1 MKVVILCGGSGTRL
15 EDYSLPKPLNMI
27 YGKPSI
33 SFALSSIP
41 VDTLHFIVAPHLRK
55 YNFEE
60 VVINEFKT
68 KTCTFSYLPY
78 FTRGP
83 IESAFLGTRDFP
95 DSDENI
101 VFLDNDVLYS
111 FPVGLFDRK
120 YHAFLGYA
128 RDTSTSEAFS
138 FLTIDKESRVTCFK
152 EKQRISDLFCCG
164 VYGFKSMEQ
173 FRTIAE
179 NILSRT
185 GEKELYMSIAF
196 QSMLQSGDPI
206 YGVEFP
212 GEIRH
217 IGSLKELR
225 DTWTY
230 IPKPHMRVCFDLD
243 NTLVTYPRISGD
255 YTSVLPVQPMI
266 DLARKMKS
274 EGHTIIIHTARRM
287 KTHAYNVGA
296 VYRDIGR
303 ITFDT
308 LDKFNIPYDELIFGK
323 PYADIYIDD
332 RAVNPYMQDISSMGY
347 IGPVTPNPPMNSLS
361 PNKHNTLTVEGSLVT
376 KRGLHEFLRGEAF
389 YYQSI
394 PKSSSISS
402 YFPGFVSYEEGC
414 LRIHHITGVPVYT
427 LYKSGLLSTE
437 RVDKIFDFMDLL
449 HNRGGTTNI
458 TRDHV
463 YRNYVVKLKKRFER
477 TEDYPFEDAAD
488 VQSACLEKLERYLSA
503 DSQIVS
509 FIHGD
514 LWFSNMIEEFST
526 GMIKVIDM
534 KGVVDGVL
542 TTGGDRLYDYG
553 KLYQSFLGYDS
564 VLNGD
569 NLPRNHKELLDH
581 FMQHLHKRHIS
592 NEDLRSVTFALVVG
606 TLPFIESPDAKQGV
620 WKWIKDT
627 FM

>member
-33 SFALSSIP
+33 SFALASIQ
-41 VDTLHFIVAPHLRK
+41 VDRLHFIVAPHLRK
-55 YNFEE
+55 FNFEQI
-60 VVINEFKT
+60 VINEFKT

-78 FTRGP
+78 VTRGP

-95 DSDENI
+95 DSSENI
-101 VFLDNDVLYS
+101 VFLDNDVLYN
-111 FPVGLFDRK
+111 FPAGLFDRK
-120 YHAFLGYA
+120 DHAFLGYA

-138 FLTIDKESRVTCFK
+138 FLTIDKESRVTSFK
-152 EKQRISDLFCCG
+152 EKQRISDMFCCG

-173 FRTIAE
+173 FRTVAT
-179 NILSRT
+179 NILSRS
-185 GEKELYMSIAF
+185 GEKELYMSMAF

-243 NTLVTYPRISGD
+243 NTLVTYPHVSGD
-255 YTSVLPVQPMI
+255 YTTVLPIQPMI

-274 EGHTIIIHTARRM
+274 DGHCIIIHTARRM

-296 VYRDIGR
+296 VCRDIGK

-308 LDKFNIPYDELIFGK
+308 LEKFEIPYDELIFGK

-332 RAVNPYMQDISSMGY
+332 RAVNPYRQDISSMGY
-347 IGPVTPNPPMNSLS
+347 VGPVTPNPPMNSLS
-361 PNKHNTLTVEGSLVT
+361 PNKHNTLTVEGTVVT

-394 PKSSSISS
+394 PRCSSISS
-402 YFPGFVSYEEGC
+402 YFAGFVSYEEGC
-414 LRIHHITGVPVYT
+414 LRIDHISGVPVYT

-477 TEDYPFEDAAD
+477 TEDYPFEDAAA
-488 VQSACLEKLERYLSA
+488 VQSACLEKLERYLSE
-503 DSQIVS
+503 DVQIVS

-526 GMIKVIDM
+526 GTIKVVDM

-564 VLNGD
+564 VLNRD
-569 NLPRNHKELLDH
+569 DMPANKDKLLSY
-581 FMQHLHKRHIS
+581 FIEKLQTRKIPIEAVRV
-592 NEDLRSVTFALVVG
+592 VTFSLVIG
-606 TLPFIESPDAKQGV
+606 TMHAIEDTATKRGV
-620 WKWIKDT
+620 WKWIKDN

>member
-1 MKVVILCGGSGTRL
+1 M
-15 EDYSLPKPLNMI
+15 PKPLNMI

-33 SFALSSIP
+33 SFALASIQ
-41 VDTLHFIVAPHLRK
+41 VDRLHFIVAPHLRK
-55 YNFEE
+55 FNFEQI
-60 VVINEFKT
+60 VINEFKT

-78 FTRGP
+78 VTRGP

-95 DSDENI
+95 DSSENI

-111 FPVGLFDRK
+111 FPQGLFEEK
-120 YHAFLGYA
+120 QHAFLGYA
-128 RDTSTSEAFS
+128 RDASESEAFS

-152 EKQRISDLFCCG
+152 EKQRISDMFCCG

-173 FRTIAE
+173 FRTVAT
-179 NILSRT
+179 NILSRS
-185 GEKELYMSIAF
+185 GEKELYMSMAF
-196 QSMLQSGDPI
+196 QSMLRSGDPI

-230 IPKPHMRVCFDLD
+230 IPKPRMRVCFDLD
-243 NTLVTYPRISGD
+243 NTLVTYPHFSGD
-255 YTSVLPVQPMI
+255 YTTVLPIQPMI

-274 EGHTIIIHTARRM
+274 DGHCIIIHTARRM

-296 VYRDIGR
+296 VCRDIGK

-308 LDKFNIPYDELIFGK
+308 LEKFEIPYDELIFGK

-332 RAVNPYMQDISSMGY
+332 RAVNPYRQDISSMGY
-347 IGPVTPNPPMNSLS
+347 VGPVTPNPPMNSLS
-361 PNKHNTLTVEGSLVT
+361 PNKHNTLTVEGTVVT

-394 PKSSSISS
+394 PRSSSISS
-402 YFPGFVSYEEGC
+402 YFAGFVSYEEGC
-414 LRIHHITGVPVYT
+414 LRIDHISGVPVYT

-463 YRNYVVKLKKRFER
+463 YRNYVFKLKKRFER
-477 TEDYPFEDAAD
+477 TEDYPFEDAAV
-488 VQSACLEKLERYLSA
+488 VQSACLEKLERYLS
-503 DSQIVS
+503 DDLQIIS

-526 GMIKVIDM
+526 GTIKVVDM

-564 VLNGD
+564 VLND
-569 NLPRNHKELLDH
+569 EDLPENQQELLAY
-581 FMQHLHKRHIS
+581 FLKCVKKRCIS
-592 NEDLRSVTFALVVG
+592 VENLRAVTFSLVIG
-606 TLPFIESPDAKQGV
+606 TFHAIDSLDTKRRV
-620 WKWIKDT
+620 WKWIIST
-627 FM
+627 FYTL